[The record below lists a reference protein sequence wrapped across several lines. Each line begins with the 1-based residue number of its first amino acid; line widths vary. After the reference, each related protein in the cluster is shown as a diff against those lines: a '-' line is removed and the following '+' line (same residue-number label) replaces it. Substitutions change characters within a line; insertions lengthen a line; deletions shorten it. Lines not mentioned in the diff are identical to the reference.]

1 MATSSAT
8 VLSDRKAYL
17 SPWWRD
23 KLSRLIVGGRKNAAL
38 DFLESAVQWT
48 PPLFNGDPMV
58 FEARRTAWL
67 IRTQLLLE
75 WNRPAEA
82 LAWACLECQLSP
94 ESPEAEA
101 LRDRLLHQLNLDAGT
116 SESQTDKGAAGTQ
129 WPGVAG
135 MHELKANLERDVIS
149 CLRHPEEAIRY
160 GISLPSG
167 ILLYGPP
174 GCGKTF
180 IARKIAE
187 KLAFNFVEIK
197 PGDLAS
203 IYVHGTQERLKE
215 VFEEAAKNAPTVLFF
230 DELDAFAPK
239 REIADH
245 HYSAEVNEF
254 LVRLN
259 NCSEQNVLVI
269 GATNYIERVDEA
281 VTRAG
286 RMDLHYF
293 VGLPDFAARAEL
305 FRHYLKDRP
314 CARLDWRALAECSMG
329 YTPADIALLA
339 TQAAKLAS
347 AQGSRISMSHIQT
360 AMQNHP
366 PRVQPE
372 RPMIGFRS

>member
-1 MATSSAT
+1 M
-8 VLSDRKAYL
+8 Y
-17 SPWWRD
+17 
-23 KLSRLIVGGRKNAAL
+23 
-38 DFLESAVQWT
+38 
-48 PPLFNGDPMV
+48 
-58 FEARRTAWL
+58 
-67 IRTQLLLE
+67 
-75 WNRPAEA
+75 
-82 LAWACLECQLSP
+82 
-94 ESPEAEA
+94 
-101 LRDRLLHQLNLDAGT
+101 
-116 SESQTDKGAAGTQ
+116 
-129 WPGVAG
+129 
-135 MHELKANLERDVIS
+135 ELKANLERDVIS
-149 CLRHPEEAIRY
+149 CLRFPEEAIRY
-160 GISLPSG
+160 GIPLPNG

-203 IYVHGTQERLKE
+203 IYVHGTQEKIKE

-239 REIADH
+239 REVTDH

-259 NCSEQNVLVI
+259 NCSDQKILVI

-286 RMDLHYF
+286 RMELHYF

-305 FRHYLKDRP
+305 FRQHLKGRP
-314 CARLDWRALAECSMG
+314 CDRLDWKALAKCSMG

-339 TQAAKLAS
+339 TQAAKLAF
-347 AQGSRISMSHIQT
+347 AQRTPISLSHLQT

-366 PRVQPE
+366 RRAQPE
-372 RPMIGFRS
+372 RLTIGFRN